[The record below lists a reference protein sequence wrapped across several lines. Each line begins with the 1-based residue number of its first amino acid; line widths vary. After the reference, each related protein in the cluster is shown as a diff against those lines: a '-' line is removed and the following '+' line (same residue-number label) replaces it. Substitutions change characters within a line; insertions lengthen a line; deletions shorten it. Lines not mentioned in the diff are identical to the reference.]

1 MAASM
6 ECCAVAR
13 TGQTDIDLR
22 ELRESLLCQLSSQ
35 HELLQEL
42 SDHSKQVNGEL
53 ATIRHLLASSSKH
66 WLSAKTKS
74 LDVRGVG
81 VHGIGETPEFSH
93 KPSAKP
99 QQTQEFTPVGVAQV
113 TAPTGTV
120 MKSDASRT
128 TFVEAVESEALYRA
142 QAAAQKEKSEM
153 QAWRCFSARS
163 FRGRAK
169 ELASSPSLGHFILI
183 LISINLVCL
192 GVEVDLGTTL
202 GQNDMPEWFNWFNL
216 VVVCIFASEIVLKI
230 VGLGIQ
236 DFVCGAE
243 RWWNVFDT
251 LIIGAS
257 MVESFIEIFA
267 KASLGT
273 HMVHIRSLRFVRV
286 IRALRGFRVIR
297 FLRYVSALRGLIF
310 SIVSTMGSLMWT
322 MVLLVLL
329 FYSFGV
335 IFTQIVSDHCRLE
348 TISATGDANA
358 VPYCTD
364 DDARKHFPTVA
375 RTMLSLFMV
384 ISSGA
389 NWHELLEPLQ
399 RVSSFAVAF
408 LIFYIV
414 ITVFAVLNVV
424 TGVFCHTAIES
435 AQADKEIAVMV
446 QMEKEAAHVRG
457 LKSMFNEMDVDGS
470 NMVSVNELKAA
481 LNTMKLASFLE
492 SMEISTKDVWTLFR
506 IIDSDQSGLI
516 DLEEFVQGC
525 MQLHGPAKSI
535 HIAKMSHENKITR
548 QAIKGLSQ
556 KLDTISRQLTDLQA
570 Y

>member
-1 MAASM
+1 
-6 ECCAVAR
+6 
-13 TGQTDIDLR
+13 
-22 ELRESLLCQLSSQ
+22 
-35 HELLQEL
+35 
-42 SDHSKQVNGEL
+42 
-53 ATIRHLLASSSKH
+53 
-66 WLSAKTKS
+66 
-74 LDVRGVG
+74 
-81 VHGIGETPEFSH
+81 
-93 KPSAKP
+93 
-99 QQTQEFTPVGVAQV
+99 
-113 TAPTGTV
+113 
-120 MKSDASRT
+120 
-128 TFVEAVESEALYRA
+128 
-142 QAAAQKEKSEM
+142 
-153 QAWRCFSARS
+153 
-163 FRGRAK
+163 
-169 ELASSPSLGHFILI
+169 
-183 LISINLVCL
+183 
-192 GVEVDLGTTL
+192 
-202 GQNDMPEWFNWFNL
+202 
-216 VVVCIFASEIVLKI
+216 
-230 VGLGIQ
+230 
-236 DFVCGAE
+236 
-243 RWWNVFDT
+243 
-251 LIIGAS
+251 
-257 MVESFIEIFA
+257 
-267 KASLGT
+267 
-273 HMVHIRSLRFVRV
+273 
-286 IRALRGFRVIR
+286 
-297 FLRYVSALRGLIF
+297 
-310 SIVSTMGSLMWT
+310 MWT